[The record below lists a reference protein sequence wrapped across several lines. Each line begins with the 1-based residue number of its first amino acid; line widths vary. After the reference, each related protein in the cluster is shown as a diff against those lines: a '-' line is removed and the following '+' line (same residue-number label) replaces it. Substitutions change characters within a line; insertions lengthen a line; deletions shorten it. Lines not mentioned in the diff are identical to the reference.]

1 MMETAEISAIEGL
14 TDNSVLSRVTAQ
26 YRSPIVRAYIHGRF
40 RIIHLPMI
48 RVLDGLLP
56 REGRILDVGCGF
68 GLFSL
73 CFALS
78 APARRIY
85 GFDLNPRRIAA
96 AIRAREGLGLTNVE
110 FAAADATRQRIGE
123 VSGGTSSSA
132 GSGAGYDGIIT
143 LDLLHHVSPWAK
155 YRLLQSFHRNLT
167 PDGVLVIK
175 DVTTY
180 PLHRIWFTW
189 IMDKI
194 VSPKSPTYYQSH
206 KDFVRMLERIGFT
219 VTVRI
224 LKDPLPYPHVILL
237 CRKRLDSINA

>member
-1 MMETAEISAIEGL
+1 MDPAEMTLINGL
-14 TDNSVLSRVTAQ
+14 ADNSVLSRVTAQ
-26 YRSPIVRAYIHGRF
+26 YRSPIVRAYIHCRF

-78 APARRIY
+78 APARRIR

-96 AIRAREGLGLTNVE
+96 ALHARDALGLTNVE
-110 FAAADATRQRIGE
+110 FMRADATRYAFNETGDSSGE
-123 VSGGTSSSA
+123 A
-132 GSGAGYDGIIT
+132 RFDGIIT

-155 YRLLQSFHRNLT
+155 YHLLRCFHRNLA

-180 PLHRIWFTW
+180 PTHRLWFTW
-189 IMDKI
+189 LMDKI
-194 VSPKSPTYYQSH
+194 VSPGSPTYYQSH
-206 KDFVRMLERIGFT
+206 KDFVRMLERIGFS
-219 VTVRI
+219 VSLRL
-224 LKDPLPYPHVILL
+224 LKDPLPYPHVILV
-237 CRKRLDSINA
+237 CRKS